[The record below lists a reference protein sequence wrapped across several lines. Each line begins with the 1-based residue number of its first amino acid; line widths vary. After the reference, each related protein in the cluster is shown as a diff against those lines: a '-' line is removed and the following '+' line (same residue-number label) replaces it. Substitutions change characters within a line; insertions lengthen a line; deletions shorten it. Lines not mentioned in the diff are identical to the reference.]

1 MPHAAFVPL
10 RVFSSYTMLDGAIEP
25 KAIAKQ
31 AKALGFPAVALT
43 DRNGLYAAMAF
54 SDACK
59 GEGVQP
65 IVGTMIGVARPG
77 RPANAAPVHDWLA
90 LYAQDRTGYD
100 NLCALVSMA
109 HLDRPIEEQ
118 AHVSLDDLAGRTD
131 GLIALTAGGEGA
143 LVRLFAEGQPDAALA
158 YADRLQVL
166 FPDRLYIEIVRRLD
180 PVEGKAEAD
189 LLDLAYA
196 RDLPLVATNPTCFA
210 EPHFHP
216 AHDVM
221 LCIADST
228 YVDSNDRRKSS
239 QDAWM
244 KPAAEMKRLFEDLPE
259 ALANTL
265 VVAQRCAV
273 LAPKRKPILPSL
285 AGDLEGEKQQL
296 RDDATAGLEMRLRKM
311 VALQDGAD
319 AATLDA
325 EALRSRFPD
334 YFSRLDF
341 ELTIINQMGFPGYFL
356 IVADFI
362 KWAKQNDI
370 PVGPGR
376 GSGAG
381 SVVAWALTITD
392 LDPLQLGLLFERF
405 LNPERVSMPDFDID
419 FCETRRGEVIRYV
432 QNKYG
437 SDHVAQIITF
447 GKLKARAVLKDTGRV
462 LQMSYGQ
469 VDRLAKLI
477 PNHPTDPWTLDRAL
491 NGVADF
497 RAEYDGDPQVRRL
510 IDLALKLEGLPRHSS
525 THAAGVVIGDRPLSQ
540 LVPLY
545 RDPRSDMPVTQ
556 FDMKYVEGAGLVKFD
571 FLGLKTLSVLQKAV
585 QLLAKRGVTIDLD
598 TLSWDDTAVYDLLQR
613 GDTVGVFQLESEGM
627 RKTLAAVKPT
637 NFGDIIALVS
647 LYRPGPMDNIPMF
660 GRRKN
665 GQEAIEY
672 PHDLLAPILEETYG
686 IFVYQEQVMQA
697 AQILAGYSLGDADL
711 LRRAMGK
718 KIKAEMD
725 AQRERFV
732 SGCADR
738 SQIAKGKANE
748 LFDLIDKFAGYG
760 FNKSH
765 AAAYA
770 LLAYQTAWL
779 KAHYPAEFYAASMAF
794 DIHLTDKLTVFVDDM
809 RRMGLSCLPPDINVS
824 EADFSVEAV
833 PLPEDKADDPRLGFA
848 VRYALGGLKGV
859 GEKAMETLVLERE
872 ANGPFK
878 DLDDFADRVEPR
890 LLNRRQLESLAAAG
904 AFDGVTP
911 DRAGVH
917 AAAETILSVAS
928 SAAEARE
935 SGQGGL
941 FGDAE
946 IAHAD
951 VHIPPHSAW
960 SIADRMMQEKD
971 AFGFYF
977 SAHPVD
983 RYRHIAEARG
993 ARSFGAICANP
1004 VAMNSEGRA
1013 NAVMAALV
1021 EDVRWRDTRR
1031 GGRYVSATFSD
1042 SSGQFQASCFDDEAC
1057 KAIDALGKDGECAL
1071 LTVELD
1077 RQPGEETPR
1086 VTVRG
1091 VQPFTRIAGSTR
1103 MELWLDVVDDAA
1115 IAHISTILSTNRGG
1129 RSDVGIRTCLDDGR
1143 VIRVRLGR
1151 DFMIDAEIA
1160 ERLAIVPGVAAHRF
1174 ATPEPPRLALVS

>member
-10 RVFSSYTMLDGAIEP
+10 RVFSSFTMLEGAIDP
-25 KAIAKQ
+25 KKIAKQ
-31 AKALGFPAVALT
+31 AKALGFPAAAIT
-43 DRNGLYAAMAF
+43 DRNGLYGSMAF

-65 IVGTMIGVARPG
+65 IIGAMLGVLRPG
-77 RPANAAPVHDWLA
+77 RPANATPVHDWVA
-90 LYAQDRTGYD
+90 LYAQDARGYD

-109 HLDRPIEEQ
+109 HLDRPAEEVP
-118 AHVSLDDLAGRTD
+118 HVSLDMLEGRTD

-143 LVRLFAEGQPDAALA
+143 LARLFAEDQPDAAVA
-158 YADRLQVL
+158 YAERLETL
-166 FPDRLYIEIVRRLD
+166 FPERLYVEICRRLD
-180 PVEGKAEAD
+180 PIEGKAEPH
-189 LLDLAYA
+189 LLDMAYA

-210 EPHFHP
+210 EPHFHE

-221 LCIADST
+221 LCIADSA
-228 YVDSNDRRKSS
+228 YVETPDRRTSS
-239 QDAWM
+239 PDAWM
-244 KPAAEMKRLFEDLPE
+244 KPAGEMKRLFDDLPE

-273 LAPKRKPILPSL
+273 AAPKRKPILPSL
-285 AGDLEGEKQQL
+285 AGDIEGEARML
-296 RDDATAGLEMRLRKM
+296 RDQATAGLEARLAR
-311 VALQDGAD
+311 AGIIGE
-319 AATLDA
+319 
-325 EALRSRFPD
+325 EARRP
-334 YFSRLDF
+334 YFERLTF
-341 ELTIINQMGFPGYFL
+341 ETDIIIQMGFPGYFL

-362 KWAKQNDI
+362 KWAKDHDI

-381 SVVAWALTITD
+381 SLVAWALTITD

-432 QNKYG
+432 QQQYG
-437 SDHVAQIITF
+437 ADHVAQIITF

-469 VDRLAKLI
+469 VDRLAKLV
-477 PNHPTDPWTLDRAL
+477 PNHPTDPWTLERSL
-491 NGVADF
+491 NGVSEF
-497 RAEYDGDPQVRRL
+497 RAEYDNDNQVRRL
-510 IDLALKLEGLPRHSS
+510 IDYAMKLEGFPRHSS
-525 THAAGVVIGDRPLSQ
+525 THAAGVVVGDRPLSR
-540 LVPLY
+540 LVPRY

-585 QLLAKRGVTIDLD
+585 QLLAARGVTVDLD
-598 TLSWDDTAVYDLLQR
+598 TLAWDDPAVYELLQR

-627 RKTLAAVKPT
+627 RKTLAAVRPT
-637 NFGDIIALVS
+637 SFGDIIALVS

-665 GQEAIEY
+665 GQEEIEY
-672 PHDLLAPILEETYG
+672 PHILLKPILEETYG

-718 KIKAEMD
+718 KVKSEMD
-725 AQRERFV
+725 AQRSRFV
-732 SGCADR
+732 EGCAASD
-738 SQIAKGKANE
+738 IPAAKANE

-779 KAHYPAEFYAASMAF
+779 KAHYPAEFYAGSMAF
-794 DIHLTDKLTVFVDDM
+794 DIHLTEKLTVFVDDM
-809 RRMGLSCLPPDINVS
+809 RRMGLTCLAPDLNRS
-824 EADFSVEAV
+824 EADFTVEAV
-833 PLPEDKADDPRLGFA
+833 PYEGEDARLGFA

-859 GEKAMETLVLERE
+859 GEKAMEQLVAERE
-872 ANGPFK
+872 AAGPFK
-878 DLDDFADRVEPR
+878 SLDDFADRIEPR
-890 LLNRRQLESLAAAG
+890 MLNRRQLESLAAAG
-904 AFDGVTP
+904 AFDGIHA

-928 SAAEARE
+928 SNAQARE

-941 FGDAE
+941 FGDGDTTQ
-946 IAHAD
+946 AD
-951 VHIPPHSAW
+951 VRVPPHQAW
-960 SIADRMMQEKD
+960 TVADRMAQEKE

-983 RYRHIAEARG
+983 RYRHLAEARG
-993 ARSFGAICANP
+993 ARSYGAICQAPMPAPN
-1004 VAMNSEGRA
+1004 AEGR
-1013 NAVMAALV
+1013 VMTIMAAMV
-1021 EDVRWRDTRR
+1021 EDVRWRETKR
-1031 GGRYVSATFSD
+1031 GARYASATFSD
-1042 SSGQFQASCFDDEAC
+1042 QSGQFQASCFDEDGC
-1057 KAIDALGKDGECAL
+1057 KAIEEMARDGDCAL
-1071 LTVELD
+1071 LVVELD
-1077 RQPGEETPR
+1077 RLPGEETPR
-1086 VTVRG
+1086 VTVRS
-1091 VQPFTRIAGSTR
+1091 VEPFRAIASASR
-1103 MELWLDVVDDAA
+1103 MELTVDVESEQAVEALAA
-1115 IAHISTILSTNRGG
+1115 LLAGADGG
-1129 RSDVGIRTCLDDGR
+1129 RSEVFLRAKVDGGQAAR
-1143 VIRVRLGR
+1143 VFLGDR
-1151 DFMIDAEIA
+1151 YSLGADQVDAIA
-1160 ERLAIVPGVAAHRF
+1160 TLAGVSIHRF
-1174 ATPEPPRLALVS
+1174 ERMDVKADGYRTRTRRSGMRLVG